1 MSEHS
6 TWGMGGRGG
15 RVARLITN
23 ETCNQGCEFCHRRRP
38 SERREFVVQDAVQAR
53 IHAAVDADVLVIT
66 GGEPTLRRDLADIVS
81 LCRDARGS
89 SVRSIELETNAT
101 LLNAERVKALKRAG
115 LDLVRV
121 HLPAWGDEA
130 DALTRDPGGFE
141 RACAGIESIIA
152 SGLQL
157 EISAPIVATNRETL
171 HLLPERLAGMGWPV
185 EALVLN
191 IPQESP
197 NAALLCTAREAA
209 QVIQSTDA
217 AARRAGVSLRLDT
230 STPIAPCLF
239 DRPARVAH
247 LFALSPG
254 GRRRDGFAR
263 RKECEPC
270 VLADRCPGLPKGDP
284 STARAIRQD
293 RVRRRLSVISSVPD
307 QIERELFQDE
317 IQRPVGH
324 APRRART
331 IRVAF
336 ACNQACDFCF
346 VSTHL
351 PSAQDEA
358 IRTAILVAA
367 ERGDDINLSGGEP
380 TLLPNLEDWV
390 ALAREKGAGTIEI
403 QTNATRID
411 TARARSLKDA
421 GADLLF
427 VSLHGSCAE
436 VSDLVTNAPGTF
448 EHTIAGLDAAREC
461 ELRLR
466 VNFVFCETN
475 YTDFPAF
482 VELLTSRYPDAE
494 LCVSFVAPSTD
505 MVPRTKDLIPRYSDI
520 QGSLAAG
527 LRVAGA
533 KGTRVSGFD
542 AMCGLPLCLTPQVAL
557 DMSALDIPALA
568 DAPEAY
574 DGGEMVRGDACAE
587 CSARTKCFGLRQ
599 GYAEVH
605 GTDELT
611 PI

>member
-1 MSEHS
+1 MSEDS
-6 TWGMGGRGG
+6 TWGMRGRSGK
-15 RVARLITN
+15 VARLITN
-23 ETCNQGCEFCHRRRP
+23 ETCNQGCAFCHRRQP
-38 SERREFVVQDAVQAR
+38 QERREFVAL
-53 IHAAVDADVLVIT
+53 AAVRARARAADGDVLVIT
-66 GGEPTLRRDLADIVS
+66 GGEPTLRRDLASIVS
-81 LCRDARGS
+81 LCAEGPAR
-89 SVRSIELETNAT
+89 SVELETNAT
-101 LLNAERVKALKRAG
+101 LLNVERAAALKRSG
-115 LDLVRV
+115 LDLARV
-121 HLPAWGDEA
+121 HLPAWGEDA

-141 RACAGIESIIA
+141 LARAGIESIVA
-152 SGLQL
+152 AGLRL
-157 EISAPIVATNRETL
+157 EISAPVVATNRETL
-171 HLLPERLAGMGWPV
+171 PTLPERLAETGWPV

-191 IPQESP
+191 VPQESP
-197 NAALLCTAREAA
+197 NSVLLCTAHDAA
-209 QVIQSTDA
+209 QVIQSTDV

-254 GRRRDGFAR
+254 GSIREGYER
-263 RKECEPC
+263 RKACEPC
-270 VLADRCPGLPKGDP
+270 MLADRCPGLPKDDP
-284 STARAIRQD
+284 STPTPIRQD
-293 RVRRRLSVISSVPD
+293 RVRRRLSVISSIPD
-307 QIERELFQDE
+307 QIDRELYQDE

-324 APRRART
+324 AARRART

-358 IRTAILVAA
+358 IRSAIVEAA

-380 TLLPNLEDWV
+380 TLLPNLEDWI
-390 ALAREKGAGTIEI
+390 ALARDKGAGTIEI

-411 TARARSLKDA
+411 MARARSLKDA

-436 VSDLVTNAPGTF
+436 ISDVVTKAPGTF
-448 EHTIAGLDAAREC
+448 DDTIAGLDAASAC

-475 YTDFPAF
+475 YPDFPAF
-482 VELLTSRYPDAE
+482 VELLTTRYPHAE

-520 QGSLAAG
+520 QPSLAEG
-527 LRVAGA
+527 LRIARA
-533 KGTRVSGFD
+533 RGTRVSGFD
-542 AMCGLPLCLTPQVAL
+542 AMCGLPLCLTPSEVL
-557 DMSALDIPALA
+557 DVSALA
-568 DAPEAY
+568 DAPDAY
-574 DGGEMVRGDACAE
+574 DGGEMVRGKACAE
-587 CSARTKCFGLRQ
+587 CSAQSKCFGLRQ

-611 PI
+611 PL